1 MEQMPR
7 AALAVAAGAFAAL
20 EQKLLDD
27 AGEAPDGD
35 TECRARWLTA
45 VRLGVRMMRQGT
57 RRAFSG
63 NDPIL
68 ALVGSYRPRG
78 RSRTLEVRLF

>member
-1 MEQMPR
+1 MPR

-20 EQKLLDD
+20 EQ
-27 AGEAPDGD
+27 
-35 TECRARWLTA
+35 TY
-45 VRLGVRMMRQGT
+45 
-57 RRAFSG
+57 FSG

-78 RSRTLEVRLF
+78 RGRTLEVRLF